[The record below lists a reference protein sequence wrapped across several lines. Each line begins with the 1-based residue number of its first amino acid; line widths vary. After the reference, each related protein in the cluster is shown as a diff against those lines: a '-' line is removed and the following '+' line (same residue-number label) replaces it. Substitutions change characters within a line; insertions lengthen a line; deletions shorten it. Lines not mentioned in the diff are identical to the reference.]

1 MWREVHNLFSGLS
14 DFGWNQATKRF
25 EVEDELWENFIQVK
39 SFVAKWRANVI
50 RNYNLME
57 KLWSNEKATGS
68 GQRTT
73 WLASK

>member
-39 SFVAKWRANVI
+39 
-50 RNYNLME
+50 
-57 KLWSNEKATGS
+57 
-68 GQRTT
+68 
-73 WLASK
+73 